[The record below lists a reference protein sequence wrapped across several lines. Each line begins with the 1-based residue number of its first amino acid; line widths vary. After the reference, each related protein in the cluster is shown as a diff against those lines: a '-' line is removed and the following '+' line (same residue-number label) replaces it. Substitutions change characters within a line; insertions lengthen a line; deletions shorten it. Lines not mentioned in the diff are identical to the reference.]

1 MSASGAG
8 GRWHAL
14 DHVKAAAIV
23 AVVVTHS
30 GRVSLSGA
38 DSTADFVLTSLWTR
52 FHVPSFLFASGFLYA
67 SRSPQ
72 PARTLGRRLRR
83 VLFPYVVASLAV
95 MLVGAAV
102 TALAP
107 QWTRWPTSIASFRD
121 VAWQLATASAL
132 GIYYYIFLIVCCI
145 PLAWP
150 LSRSVP
156 WGAWILC
163 LVMAALALAID
174 AGLVTRPAWYAAERL
189 GGGVVFWAMRDP
201 FERFQMGYFL
211 AGWLAA
217 LHLPALARFAAR
229 RRPLVLALC
238 AAGLATGWASFCG
251 VLLPSLQTA
260 ALVFYS
266 LAVVSLLTL
275 ATRRRVAGP
284 VVRFLGDASLGIYL
298 IHRIFQLLAEPLSA
312 GWPVPLRI
320 ATQVAVG
327 LGGASLVLLAA
338 RRLLGEGRARQWLG
352 A

>member
-23 AVVVTHS
+23 AVVFTHS
-30 GRVSLSGA
+30 GRVTLAGA
-38 DSTADFVLTSLWTR
+38 ESTTDFVLTSLWTR

-67 SRSPQ
+67 TRSPQ
-72 PARTLGRRLRR
+72 PASTLTRRLRR
-83 VLFPYVVASLAV
+83 VLLPYLVASLTV
-95 MLVGAAV
+95 MLVGMAV
-102 TALAP
+102 TAWAP
-107 QWTRWPTSIASFRD
+107 GWTRWPTRLESLRD
-121 VAWQLATASAL
+121 LAWQLSTASAL
-132 GIYYYIFLIVCCI
+132 GIYYYVFLIACCI
-145 PLAWP
+145 PLVWP

-156 WGAWILC
+156 WGAWSLC
-163 LVMAALALAID
+163 LAMAALALAID
-174 AGLVTRPAWYAAERL
+174 AGLVQRPAWYAAERL

-217 LHLPALARFAAR
+217 LHLPPLAGFAAR

-238 AAGLATGWASFCG
+238 AAGLATGWAGFCG
-251 VLLPSLQTA
+251 ALAPGLQTT
-260 ALVFYS
+260 ALVVYT
-266 LAVVSLLTL
+266 LAVVSLLAL

-298 IHRIFQLLAEPLSA
+298 IHRVFQLLAEPLSA
-312 GWPVPLRI
+312 SWPPPLRI
-320 ATQVAVG
+320 AAQVAVG
-327 LGGASLVLLAA
+327 LGGACLVLLAS
-338 RRLLGEGRARQWLG
+338 RRLLGEGRARRWLG